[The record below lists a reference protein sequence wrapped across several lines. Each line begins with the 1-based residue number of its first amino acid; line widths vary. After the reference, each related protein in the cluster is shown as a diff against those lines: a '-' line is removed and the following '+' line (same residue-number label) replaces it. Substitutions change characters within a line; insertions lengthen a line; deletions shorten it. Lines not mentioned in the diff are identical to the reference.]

1 MPKPRIRLIGKLV
14 WIRHIKTTR
23 LPPQPLLD
31 SHNHSLADR
40 PSAKLSSRI
49 PNQVTEIPTQLKYP
63 QLNCGNSDR
72 VTKSLTQLK
81 NPRSPLPERD
91 LVRPLHLCC

>member
-40 PSAKLSSRI
+40 PSAKSSSRI
-49 PNQVTEIPTQLKYP
+49 PNQVAETPARLKNPRSSYEIP
-63 QLNCGNSDR
+63 DR